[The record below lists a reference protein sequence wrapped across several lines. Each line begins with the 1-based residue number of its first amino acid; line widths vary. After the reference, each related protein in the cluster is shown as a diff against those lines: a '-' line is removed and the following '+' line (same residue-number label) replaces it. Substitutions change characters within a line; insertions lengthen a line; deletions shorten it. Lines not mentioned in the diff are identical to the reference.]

1 MKRWLKRIG
10 KVLGIFLILAT
21 ANLSAHILFP
31 NLYQRF
37 FEPIPNK
44 VEKPASLEPNE
55 FNVEVAFMRLGIPTG
70 IVDGV
75 WDERTKQGVCAWREL
90 TGHEVNRSL
99 PTAAEQLEIV
109 NTVQLQPAADNV
121 VGVNVNKTCQIAT
134 WVKDNSRQ
142 NFEVFIVS
150 TGMSSAHET
159 KSGNWSVSWKVNRWY
174 ESTFYPDGWM
184 YWPMF
189 FSYRGEALHGSETD
203 SMVHWY
209 PASHGCV
216 RMLHSDIDKL
226 WKAGFG
232 VGDQVRVYG
241 TWKG

>member
-1 MKRWLKRIG
+1 VK
-10 KVLGIFLILAT
+10 LIRNSIALIALLVT
-21 ANLSAHILFP
+21 ISFGFQYFFP
-31 NLYQRF
+31 NEYAKF

-44 VEKPASLEPNE
+44 VEQPITLEPTP
-55 FNVEVAFMRLGIPTG
+55 FNIEATLMRLGIPTG
-70 IVDGV
+70 TVDGV

-90 TGHEVNRSL
+90 TGREVNRSL
-99 PTAAEQLEIV
+99 PTAAEQIEIV
-109 NTVQLQPAADNV
+109 NTVKVQPAADNV

-142 NFEVFIVS
+142 NFEVFMVS

-159 KSGNWSVSWKVNRWY
+159 KSGNWSVSWKINRWY

-189 FSYRGEALHGSETD
+189 FSFRGEALHGSETD

-216 RMLHSDIDKL
+216 RMLHADIDKL
-226 WKAGFG
+226 WKANFG